1 MRFATVQEA
10 VAELK
15 AGRMLI
21 VVDDEARENEG
32 DFVMPAETV
41 TAEAINFMATEG
53 RGLICA
59 ALSKGRLDELG
70 IPMMV
75 AENTAP
81 HGTAFAVS
89 VDIKIPGHTGSSA
102 HDRSATIRALADG
115 STAPGDLARPGH
127 VFPLRASPGGVLR
140 RAGHTEAS
148 VDLALLAGFAPVGVL
163 AEIMDPNGTMAR
175 LEHLEA
181 LAKRHG
187 LKILTIKDLIAHRR
201 LNEKL
206 VESIAVANMP
216 TMFGEFTCHAY
227 RSKLDGQEYVAF
239 VKGEV
244 KGAKDVLV
252 RVHSQCLTGDVF
264 FSARCDCGQQLR
276 QAIEF
281 IEDAGRGVILYIMAH
296 EGRGIGLSHKIRA
309 YRLQEQGR
317 DTVEANVELGFAPD
331 QRDYGIG
338 AQVLVDL
345 GLSSLRL
352 MTNSPQKF
360 AGIEGYGLSITER
373 IPLQTSPTGENI
385 NYLRTKRDK
394 FGHLLDGL
402 GQLEPAGEQRGRPEE
417 VEAAAAAGSGPKPQ
431 GATNDLHQTS
441 PAQRD

>member
-1 MRFATVQEA
+1 MNFASVDEA
-10 VAELK
+10 VEELR
-15 AGRMLI
+15 AGRMVI

-41 TAEAINFMATEG
+41 TAEAVNFMATEG

-59 ALSKGRLDELG
+59 ALSKERLDELG

-89 VDIKIPGHTGSSA
+89 VDLKIPGHTGSSA
-102 HDRSATIRALADG
+102 HDRAATIRALADP

-140 RAGHTEAS
+140 RAGHTEAAI
-148 VDLALLAGFAPVGVL
+148 DLAALAEFAPVGVL

-175 LEHLEA
+175 LEHLIE
-181 LAKRHG
+181 LGERHH
-187 LKILTIKDLIAHRR
+187 LKILTIKDLIAQRGR
-201 LNEKL
+201 SEKL
-206 VESIAVANMP
+206 VESIAVAHMP
-216 TMFGEFTCHAY
+216 TALGEFTCHAY
-227 RSKLDGQEYVAF
+227 RSMLDGQEYVAF

-244 KGAKDVLV
+244 SGEKDVLV

-264 FSARCDCGQQLR
+264 LSARCDCGQQLR
-276 QAIEF
+276 QAIDM
-281 IEDAGRGVILYIMAH
+281 IEEAGRGVILYIMAH

-394 FGHLLDGL
+394 FGHLLEGL
-402 GQLEPAGEQRGRPEE
+402 GSL
-417 VEAAAAAGSGPKPQ
+417 
-431 GATNDLHQTS
+431 TS
-441 PAQRD
+441 PADGAGVNVESDTPGAEKPRRFRG